1 MAIETLKRAVTGILY
16 SLPSLTPD
24 LIRENL
30 EKFGKVP
37 GLEASPYELE
47 KLAKEFEGK
56 LNVTMSKGWVVKE
69 DFTPWL
75 AKARHD
81 IVPYYWDR
89 YGKLLE
95 QKDFPPTVIAKID
108 EVTDRT
114 LDLLENPAK
123 KGPWDRRGMVVG
135 HVQSGKT
142 ANYIGLICK
151 AADAGYKLI
160 IVIAGIQNSLRN
172 QTQER
177 IDEGFVG
184 RDSSRLESGRKHRR
198 VGVGK
203 IDATNLPITLTTCVQ
218 DFNRRTASSFGVQ
231 LSALKMPTVLVI
243 KKNTKT
249 LDNLTNWLKEHNISG
264 GEIAS
269 PMLLIDDEADNA
281 SIDINSSPEKSS
293 KINSQIRQLLN
304 LFEKKCYIGYTATP
318 FANIFIDPD
327 TVDDMLREDLFPRD
341 FIVTLDEPSNY
352 FGADNIFIDNK
363 GGMYLREIVDNEDLL
378 PIRHKIDHNITAIPE
393 SLKKA
398 IRTFILVRCLRLIRE
413 QNERHNS
420 MLINASRFLSLQSQ
434 LRNLVHDYLKRLE
447 QRIRYEA
454 SKSTHEALKDDLV
467 ASIHRTWEEEFSHFD
482 HGWKEVQFYL
492 LEAISPVTVIEVNS
506 RAPGALN
513 YRDYADSGLNV
524 IAIGGFGLSR
534 GLTLEGLSVS
544 YFLRNSMMYDTLMQM
559 GRWFGYRPGY
569 EDLCRIWM
577 SPEAIGW
584 YEHIAHSLEELRDE
598 IREMEQ
604 ARLRPKDFGL
614 KVRSHPESLIVTA
627 RNKMRSAQKVIVQ
640 IGLSNRYIETH
651 TIWAATKKIEN
662 NRKAMARLVQRMGGS
677 DTCNKEMP
685 GNNYLW
691 HDVDVNFVLDYLL
704 AFDNHP
710 LCLKTQKE
718 PVHKYI
724 QARAHAEL
732 SKWDVALINKSR
744 TGPSYDG
751 NDYIETSLFDFPV
764 ICPRRTAGH
773 KTNLDFIQFK
783 KQRVASRPVEH
794 IGLSKQL
801 KDEAE
806 TDFFR
811 DPNNKDS
818 SVPDKAYR
826 CKRIYPLLV
835 LHVLKIDGNPELPV
849 SQGVTAWGISF
860 PKSNIPGETV
870 GYVVNPTW
878 WQEQFNAE
886 LDDEMEGIDD

>member
-1 MAIETLKRAVTGILY
+1 MAIETLKSAVTGILY
-16 SLPSLTPD
+16 RLPSLTPE

-30 EKFGKVP
+30 EKFSKVP
-37 GLEASPYELE
+37 GLEATPDELE
-47 KLAKEFEGK
+47 KLAKEFENK

-81 IVPYYWDR
+81 IEPYYWDR
-89 YGKLLE
+89 YRRLLE

-123 KGPWDRRGMVVG
+123 MGPWDRRGMVVG

-184 RDSSRLESGRKHRR
+184 RDSSRLETGREHRR

-218 DFNRRTASSFGVQ
+218 DFNKKTASSFGVQ

-243 KKNTKT
+243 KKNSKT
-249 LDNLTNWLKEHNISG
+249 LDNLINWLKEHNITG
-264 GEIAS
+264 GEITS

-293 KINSQIRQLLN
+293 RINSQIRQLLN
-304 LFEKKCYIGYTATP
+304 LFDKKCYVGYTATP

-327 TVDDMLREDLFPRD
+327 TVDDMLEEDLFPRD

-352 FGADNIFIDNK
+352 FGADSVFIGK
-363 GGMYLREIVDNEDLL
+363 KSSMFLREIVDNEDAL
-378 PIRHKIDHNITAIPE
+378 PIKHKIGHNITAIPE

-447 QRIRYEA
+447 QRIRYET
-454 SKSTHEALKDDLV
+454 SKSTHEALRDEFV
-467 ASIHRTWEEEFSHFD
+467 ASIHKTWEDEFCHLDF
-482 HGWKEVQFYL
+482 GWQEIQSNL
-492 LEAISPVTVIEVNS
+492 LEAISPIKVIEVNS
-506 RAPGALN
+506 RAPGTLN

-614 KVRSHPESLIVTA
+614 KVRSHPDSLIVTA
-627 RNKMRSAQKVIVQ
+627 RNKMRSAQRVIVQ

-651 TIWAATKKIEN
+651 TLWADTEKIEK
-662 NRKAMARLVQRMGGS
+662 NRQAMARLVRRMGGA
-677 DTCNKEMP
+677 DTHNKEMP
-685 GNNYLW
+685 ENNYLW
-691 HDVDVNFVLDYLL
+691 HDVDVHFVLDYLL

-710 LCLKTQKE
+710 LCIKTQKE

-724 QARAHAEL
+724 QDRAQSEL
-732 SKWDVALINKSR
+732 FKWDVALINKGKIGLTKDS
-744 TGPSYDG
+744 
-751 NDYIETSLFDFPV
+751 NDYVETSLFDFPV
-764 ICPRRTAGH
+764 VCPRRTAGH
-773 KTNLDFIQFK
+773 KTNSDFIQFK

-794 IGLSKQL
+794 IGLSKQH
-801 KDEAE
+801 KYEAE
-806 TDFFR
+806 TVFFR
-811 DPNNKDS
+811 ESNNKSS
-818 SVPDKAYR
+818 SVPDHAYR
-826 CKRIYPLLV
+826 NKRIYPLLV
-835 LHVLKIDGNPELPV
+835 LHVLKIDGSHGLPITR
-849 SQGVTAWGISF
+849 GVTAWGISF
-860 PKSNIPGETV
+860 PKSNIPGDTV

-878 WQEQFNAE
+878 WKEQFNSE
-886 LDDEMEGIDD
+886 LDDEMEGVDD

>member
-1 MAIETLKRAVTGILY
+1 MAAELLKRAVTGILY
-16 SLPSLTPD
+16 SLPSLTPE

-30 EKFGKVP
+30 EKFSKVP
-37 GLEASPYELE
+37 GLEVSPDELE
-47 KLAKEFEGK
+47 KLAKEFESK
-56 LNVTMSKGWVVKE
+56 LNITMSKGWVVKE

-75 AKARHD
+75 ANVRHD

-89 YGKLLE
+89 YSKLLE

-123 KGPWDRRGMVVG
+123 NGPWDRRGMVVG

-184 RDSSRLESGRKHRR
+184 RDSSRLETGREHRL

-203 IDATNLPITLTTCVQ
+203 IDAKNLPITLTTCVK
-218 DFNRRTASSFGVQ
+218 DFNKNTASSFGVQ

-264 GEIAS
+264 GEITS

-293 KINSQIRQLLN
+293 RINSQIRQLLN
-304 LFEKKCYIGYTATP
+304 LFEKKCYVGYTATP
-318 FANIFIDPD
+318 FANIFIDPE
-327 TVDDMLREDLFPRD
+327 TVDDMLKEDLFPRD

-352 FGADNIFIDNK
+352 FGADNVFIGK
-363 GGMYLREIVDNEDLL
+363 KSGMFLREIVDNEDLL
-378 PIRHKIDHNITAIPE
+378 PIRHRIDHNITAIPE

-398 IRTFILVRCLRLIRE
+398 IRTFILVRCLRLIRG

-454 SKSTHEALKDDLV
+454 SKSTHEALKDEFV
-467 ASIHRTWEEEFSHFD
+467 ASIHKTWEEEFSHFD
-482 HGWKEVQFYL
+482 HGWKEVQYYL
-492 LEAISPVTVIEVNS
+492 LEAISPIKVIEVNS

-513 YRDYADSGLNV
+513 YRDYANSGLNV

-604 ARLRPKDFGL
+604 ALLRPKDFGL
-614 KVRSHPESLIVTA
+614 KVRSHPDSLIVTA

-651 TIWAATKKIEN
+651 TIWADKGKIEK
-662 NRKAMARLVQRMGGS
+662 NRQAMARLVQRMGGA
-677 DTCNKEMP
+677 DTCNREMP
-685 GNNYLW
+685 ENNYLW
-691 HDVDVNFVLDYLL
+691 HCVDVHFVLDYLL
-704 AFDNHP
+704 VFDNHP

-732 SKWDVALINKSR
+732 SKWDVALINKGR
-744 TGPSYDG
+744 TGPSYDVK
-751 NDYIETSLFDFPV
+751 DYVETSLLDFPV
-764 ICPRRTAGH
+764 VCPRRTAGH
-773 KTNLDFIQFK
+773 KTNSDFIQFK

-801 KDEAE
+801 RDEAE

-811 DPNNKDS
+811 EPNNKDS

-835 LHVLKIDGNPELPV
+835 LHVLKIDGNPDLPV
-849 SQGVTAWGISF
+849 TRGVTAWGISF
-860 PKSNIPGETV
+860 PKSKIPGETV

-878 WQEQFNAE
+878 WKEQFNAE

>member
-1 MAIETLKRAVTGILY
+1 MAIEMLKGAVAGILY
-16 SLPSLTPD
+16 NLPNLTPE
-24 LIRENL
+24 LIREHL
-30 EKFGKVP
+30 EKLSKVP
-37 GLEASPYELE
+37 GLEATPDELE
-47 KLAKEFEGK
+47 KLAKEFESK
-56 LNVTMSKGWVVKE
+56 LNVSMSKGWVVKE

-75 AKARHD
+75 AKARRD
-81 IVPYYWDR
+81 IDPYYWDR
-89 YGKLLE
+89 YRKILE
-95 QKDFPPTVIAKID
+95 LKDFPPTVIAKID

-123 KGPWDRRGMVVG
+123 KGAWDRRGMVVG

-184 RDSSRLESGRKHRR
+184 RDSSRLETGREHRLI
-198 VGVGK
+198 GVGK
-203 IDATNLPITLTTCVQ
+203 IDATNLPITLTTCVH
-218 DFNRRTASSFGVQ
+218 DFNKKTASSFGVQ

-243 KKNTKT
+243 KKNSKT
-249 LDNLTNWLKEHNISG
+249 LDNLINWLKEHNTTG

-304 LFEKKCYIGYTATP
+304 LFDKKCYVGYTATP
-318 FANIFIDPD
+318 FANIFVDPY
-327 TVDDMLREDLFPRD
+327 TVNDMLKEDLFPRD

-352 FGADNIFIDNK
+352 FGADKVFIGNK
-363 GGMYLREIVDNEDLL
+363 NSTFLREIVDNEDTL
-378 PIRHKIDHNITAIPE
+378 PIRHRIDHNVTEIPE

-398 IRTFILVRCLRLIRE
+398 IRTFILVRCLRLIRK
-413 QNERHNS
+413 QNGRHNS
-420 MLINASRFLSLQSQ
+420 MLINASRFLALQSQ

-454 SKSTHEALKDDLV
+454 AKSTHEALRDEFV
-467 ASIHRTWEEEFSHFD
+467 ASIHRTWDEEFCHLD
-482 HGWKEVQFYL
+482 HGWQEIQSNL
-492 LEAISPVTVIEVNS
+492 LEAISPIKVIEVNS
-506 RAPGALN
+506 RSPGALN
-513 YRDYADSGLNV
+513 YRDYADSGLNI

-559 GRWFGYRPGY
+559 GRWFGYRMGY

-584 YEHIAHSLEELRDE
+584 YEHIAHSLEELRAE

-614 KVRSHPESLIVTA
+614 KVRSHPDSLIVTA
-627 RNKMRSAQKVIVQ
+627 RNKMRSAQKVVVQ

-651 TIWAATKKIEN
+651 TIWADKEKIKRN
-662 NRKAMARLVQRMGGS
+662 QQAMSRLVKMMGGA
-677 DTCNKEMP
+677 DTCNKEMQE
-685 GNNYLW
+685 NNYLW
-691 HDVDVNFVLDYLL
+691 HDVDVHFVLDYLL

-710 LCLKTQKE
+710 LCLYTQKE

-724 QARAHAEL
+724 QDRAHGEL
-732 SKWDVALINKSR
+732 SKWDVALINKGKTR
-744 TGPSYDG
+744 LT
-751 NDYIETSLFDFPV
+751 NDSKDYVETSLFDFPV
-764 ICPRRTAGH
+764 VCPQRTAGH
-773 KTNLDFIQFK
+773 KTNSYFIQFI

-801 KDEAE
+801 RDEAE

-811 DPNNKDS
+811 DSNNKDS
-818 SVPDKAYR
+818 SVPDHAYR
-826 CKRIYPLLV
+826 AKRIHPLLV
-835 LHVLKIDGNPELPV
+835 LHVLKIDGNPNLPITR
-849 SQGVTAWGISF
+849 GVTAWGISF
-860 PKSNIPGETV
+860 PKSKNPGDTV
-870 GYVVNPTW
+870 EYVVNPTW
-878 WQEQFNAE
+878 WKEQFDAE